1 MGKGGVSSHKV
12 REVMEAEWLLQALKG
27 PWEDFGLYLSE
38 MGAGKGFDLTGF
50 NRIPLA
56 ATQRTD

>member
-38 MGAGKGFDLTGF
+38 MGAGKGLDLTGF

-56 ATQRTD
+56 AM